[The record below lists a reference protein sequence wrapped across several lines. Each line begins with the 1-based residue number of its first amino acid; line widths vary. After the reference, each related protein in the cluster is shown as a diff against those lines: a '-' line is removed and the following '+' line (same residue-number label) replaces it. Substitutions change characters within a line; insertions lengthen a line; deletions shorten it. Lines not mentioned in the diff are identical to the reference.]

1 MVVWIGNLDVV
12 VGDWFDV
19 FVVGFLVEMDE
30 VECVV
35 EIGECECV
43 LIVCG
48 CCFDD
53 VVNVYD
59 VVGNWEFGVN
69 VKMDEV
75 RIWYGCYCSC
85 FVV

>member
-59 VVGNWEFGVN
+59 VVGN
-69 VKMDEV
+69 
-75 RIWYGCYCSC
+75 
-85 FVV
+85 